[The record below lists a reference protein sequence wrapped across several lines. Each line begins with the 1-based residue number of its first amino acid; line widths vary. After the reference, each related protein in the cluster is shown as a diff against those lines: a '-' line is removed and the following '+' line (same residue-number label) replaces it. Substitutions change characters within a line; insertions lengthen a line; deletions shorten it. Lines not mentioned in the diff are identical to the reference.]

1 MLNFVSITKPMNL
14 QYTEMME
21 RFLMNTVAFS
31 VALVTKNYST
41 FSQEVRDIMAAD
53 ENWLKDSVE
62 WSQSLLVL
70 SLVDGENYQTA
81 DDVAGDL
88 STLLVLYNI
97 ATQRELTDREDA
109 LFVRLHDRFLAL
121 LLTDEKLIE
130 YLLEEQDE

>member
-1 MLNFVSITKPMNL
+1 MLNFVSITNPINL

-31 VALVTKNYST
+31 VALVTKDYST

-88 STLLVLYNI
+88 STLLALYNI

>member
-1 MLNFVSITKPMNL
+1 MLNFISITKPMNL

-53 ENWLKDSVE
+53 ENWLRESVE
-62 WSQSLLVL
+62 WSQALLGAT
-70 SLVDGENYQTA
+70 LVDGENYQTA
-81 DDVAGDL
+81 EEVAEDL
-88 STLLVLYNI
+88 SGLLVLYNL

-109 LFVRLHDRFLAL
+109 LFMNIHDRFLAL
-121 LLTDEKLIE
+121 LLTDDELIE
-130 YLLEEQDE
+130 YLLEEG